1 MLELSNAREI
11 QVCIN
16 GEDVT
21 QAVPVRQH
29 AADFLRKQCGLTG
42 VHIGCEQG
50 VCGMCTV
57 MVDGAAVKSCLM
69 LAVQLDECEVSTVES
84 LAHEDGGLNDLQ
96 RAFREHHGLQCGF
109 CTPGF
114 LMLATHLKNG
124 GRHYTL
130 RELRDE
136 MSGVLCR
143 CTGYE
148 GPVRAIAQ
156 YLGDQIVDEA

>member
-1 MLELSNAREI
+1 MANVSNAMEI
-11 QVCIN
+11 QARIN
-16 GEDVT
+16 GDEVSET
-21 QAVPVRQH
+21 IPVRMH

-57 MVDGAAVKSCLM
+57 LVDGEAVKSCLM
-69 LAVQLDECEVSTVES
+69 LAVQLDQCEVRTVES
-84 LAHEDGGLNDLQ
+84 LAHADGTLNDLQ

-114 LMLATHLKNG
+114 LMLATHLKASG
-124 GRHYTL
+124 KRYTL
-130 RELRDE
+130 TQLRDE

-156 YLGDQIVDEA
+156 YLGDQIVGEA